1 MKKIFFTI
9 ISVLALET
17 GFGQTMQ
24 ASIGAGGS
32 ANNIKVYLRADVTQ
46 PAAVIS
52 TLQFNVGI
60 PSSVTPVPTLALISN
75 SIAGV
80 TWIIDPPYIENGYL
94 NYNIYNAQAGYN
106 LNVTNNVEFEA
117 MELSFTGG
125 ASRYICQHSSSC
137 NVARWRSGWY

>member
-1 MKKIFFTI
+1 
-9 ISVLALET
+9 
-17 GFGQTMQ
+17 MQ

-94 NYNIYNAQAGYN
+94 N
-106 LNVTNNVEFEA
+106 
-117 MELSFTGG
+117 
-125 ASRYICQHSSSC
+125 
-137 NVARWRSGWY
+137 